1 MAYQNHAN
9 IFFGIHFTHVASA
22 KSGPQ
27 LISIQQNG
35 TNFIANWTEHQ
46 ESLDVVIYL

>member
-1 MAYQNHAN
+1 MWFIKTSAN
-9 IFFGIHFTHVASA
+9 IFVGIHFTQVASA

-35 TNFIANWTEHQ
+35 TNFIANWTDHQ
-46 ESLDVVIYL
+46 ELLDVVM